1 MEWVDI
7 RFAMDIRFAVDR
19 CKHSKCAAAQ
29 AEKLR
34 C

>member
-1 MEWVDI
+1 MKRVDI
-7 RFAMDIRFAVDR
+7 RSAMDIRFAVDK
-19 CKHSKCAAAQ
+19 CKHSICAAAQ